1 MGSLSWPH
9 KIGNTSEPHCL
20 IVQGWHHIVLILRGW
35 NDSSVSTL
43 RCALCF
49 CPRLTCLPG
58 LTCWRSG
65 WAFCLAAQWQLQ
77 GIIQR
82 TGAFLSCHTF
92 LTTRSPRPL
101 WVMFDEC
108 SRVTVPTSAV
118 RCQLIAYLVFV
129 FISLARVRSEGLL
142 RQYRKSIDLPQLK
155 PDTFDLH
162 VIREP

>member
-9 KIGNTSEPHCL
+9 KTGNTSEPHCL
-20 IVQGWHHIVLILRGW
+20 IVQGWHHIVLILCGW

-43 RCALCF
+43 LSALCF

-58 LTCWRSG
+58 LTCWWRG
-65 WAFCLAAQWQLQ
+65 RAVRLAAQRQLQ

-92 LTTRSPRPL
+92 LTTRLPRPL

-108 SRVTVPTSAV
+108 SRVAVTTSTV

-129 FISLARVRSEGLL
+129 FISLARARSEELL
-142 RQYRKSIDLPQLK
+142 RQYRKSIELPQLK

-162 VIREP
+162 MIREP